1 MPLVK
6 TKEAKER
13 LKTFQILADKIKRE
27 YRLNLINTNAKVLF
41 ENKTSNQNKYFGRD
55 EYANSVIVESEKCLI
70 GKIMNVKIKQSN
82 SNTLFGQIIFSN
94 KQKNVAA

>member
-1 MPLVK
+1 
-6 TKEAKER
+6 
-13 LKTFQILADKIKRE
+13 
-27 YRLNLINTNAKVLF
+27 
-41 ENKTSNQNKYFGRD
+41 